1 MYILRIQIPEFMASW
16 PILGRWT
23 KTSDE
28 KHNQKHR
35 NVRIILDSDFPA
47 LFDLFANVDG
57 LD

>member
-1 MYILRIQIPEFMASW
+1 MQIPEFMASW

-28 KHNQKHR
+28 QHHQKHR
-35 NVRIILDSDFPA
+35 NVRIILDSNFPA